1 MSTHKVAYN
10 TCYGGF
16 SLSEK
21 AKMLYRELTGMKED
35 AYLDE
40 DDLPR
45 HDPVLISVIEK
56 LGTEANGSF
65 ADIAIRTINSSAY
78 RISDYDG
85 IERVLTPYDEKY
97 IYIEEEE

>member
-1 MSTHKVAYN
+1 MTLHKVAYN

-35 AYLDE
+35 DYFDE

-56 LGTEANGSF
+56 LGTEANGPY
-65 ADIAIRTINSSAY
+65 ARIEIRPINTSAY

-97 IYIEEEE
+97 IYIEEE

>member
-1 MSTHKVAYN
+1 MTQHKIAYN

-21 AKMLYRELTGMKED
+21 AKMLYREVTGMKED
-35 AYLDE
+35 AYFDE

-45 HDPVLISVIEK
+45 HDPVLISVIET
-56 LGTEANGSF
+56 LGSEANGPC
-65 ADIAIRTINSSAY
+65 ARIAIRPINASAY

-85 IERVLTPYDEKY
+85 IERVITSADENY
-97 IYIEEEE
+97 IVIEE

>member
-1 MSTHKVAYN
+1 MALHKIAYN
-10 TCYGGF
+10 NCYGGF

-35 AYLDE
+35 DYLDV
-40 DDLPR
+40 DDIPR
-45 HDPVLISVIEK
+45 HDPVLISVIET
-56 LGTEANGSF
+56 LGSEADGPC
-65 ADIAIRTINSSAY
+65 ARIAIRPINTSAY

-97 IYIEEEE
+97 IYIEEE

>member
-1 MSTHKVAYN
+1 MTQHKVAYN

-35 AYLDE
+35 DYLDVH
-40 DDLPR
+40 DIPR
-45 HDPVLISVIEK
+45 HDPVLISVIET
-56 LGTEANGSF
+56 LGSEANGPY
-65 ADIAIRTINSSAY
+65 ARIEIRPINTSAY

-85 IERVLTPYDEKY
+85 IERVTTPYDEKY
-97 IYIEEEE
+97 IYIEEE

>member
-1 MSTHKVAYN
+1 MTQHKIAYN

-21 AKMLYRELTGMKED
+21 TKMLYRELTGMKED

-45 HDPVLISVIEK
+45 HDPVLIKVIET
-56 LGTEANGSF
+56 LGSEANGSY
-65 ADIAIRTINSSAY
+65 ADIAIRTINSPAY
-78 RISDYDG
+78 RISEYDG
-85 IERVLTPYDEKY
+85 VEKVITIDEEKY
-97 IYIEEEE
+97 IYIEEE

>member
-1 MSTHKVAYN
+1 MTQHKIAYN

-35 AYLDE
+35 AHLDE

-45 HDPVLISVIEK
+45 HDPVLIKVIET
-56 LGTEANGSF
+56 LGSEANGSY
-65 ADIAIRTINSSAY
+65 ADIAIRTINSPAY
-78 RISDYDG
+78 RISEYDG
-85 IERVLTPYDEKY
+85 AERVIIPADEKY
-97 IYIEEEE
+97 ISIEE

>member
-1 MSTHKVAYN
+1 MTQHKIAYN

-35 AYLDE
+35 AHFDE

-45 HDPVLISVIEK
+45 HDPVLISVIET
-56 LGTEANGSF
+56 LGSEANGPC
-65 ADIAIRTINSSAY
+65 ARIAIRPINTSAY
-78 RISDYDG
+78 RISEYDG
-85 IERVLTPYDEKY
+85 AERVITPADENY
-97 IYIEEEE
+97 IVIEE

>member
-1 MSTHKVAYN
+1 MTLHKVAYN

-56 LGTEANGSF
+56 LGAEANGSF
-65 ADIAIRTINSSAY
+65 ARIAIRTIKSPAY
-78 RISDYDG
+78 RIKEYDG
-85 IERVLTPYDEKY
+85 VESVITIDEEKY
-97 IYIEEEE
+97 IYIEEE

>member
-1 MSTHKVAYN
+1 MALHKIAYN

-35 AYLDE
+35 DYLDV
-40 DDLPR
+40 DDIPR
-45 HDPVLISVIEK
+45 HDPVLISVIET
-56 LGTEANGSF
+56 LGSEANGPY
-65 ADIAIRTINSSAY
+65 AQIAIRPINTSAY
-78 RISDYDG
+78 RISEYDG
-85 IERVLTPYDEKY
+85 VEKVITIDEEKY